1 MRRFG
6 LRLTVV
12 LGVLIASPAPAAL
25 AAPNDAS
32 ANSTFPMEC
41 DGTTV
46 TLTIGGGPWS
56 AARVLETGEVFVPV
70 ATHVYLRD
78 PDTGEVVYEDH
89 DFKGAERTGGSSC
102 VEEFRTRSGL
112 LGSFVVEGAIQP

>member
-1 MRRFG
+1 MRRMG
-6 LRLTVV
+6 LRLAVV
-12 LGVLIASPAPAAL
+12 LGVLIATPAPAAL
-25 AAPNDAS
+25 AAPNDSS
-32 ANSTFPMEC
+32 ATSTFPMEC

-78 PDTGEVVYEDH
+78 PDTGDVVYEEH
-89 DFKGAERTGGSSC
+89 DFKGAERTGDSRC
-102 VEEFRTRSGL
+102 VEDFTTRSGL
-112 LGSFVVEGAIQP
+112 LGSFVVEGELHS